1 MNLSHSLCAAFGD
14 TKMPLLLGIDL
25 GTTKTTCIAVDSES
39 GRVVASSAMPTGGNV
54 TSDEGRRLG
63 RSEWDAEAV
72 LRSGI
77 ECLSKIATNSSVVE
91 QHICSIGVTGQQH
104 GMVLVDASQKP
115 LTPLI
120 NWQDQ
125 RGNESIPGRD
135 MSWVEETRSRC
146 GVDSLSRLGC
156 RLNSGFLGTTLFWL
170 NQQNLVPKGSKACF
184 IMDLFVAMLTDSELL
199 TDPSVA
205 ASGGIM
211 NVVSRDWDGDVLVN
225 LGFRRDQLP
234 VVQEA
239 DRPAGEL
246 VGHYVDGLL
255 QGTPVSVPI
264 GDHQASFLGSVAE
277 RRSSVLLNIGT
288 GAQVA
293 VFTEGTDFA
302 PPVELRPFPV
312 QGNLLSNVGLAGGWS
327 FQVVENF
334 ARQLGAQLFGAD
346 VDRPLYSQLVELAAK
361 AEPDSQGLQCM
372 PTFSG
377 TRSNPLQTGSF
388 TGISPASLT
397 PANFARSVLEGMADN
412 YRDARDQIF
421 EITGQHN
428 EPATLV
434 GAGNGLRKN
443 SILADAVARRF
454 GQNAVVTQHREE
466 AAFGA
471 ALVGGLAAGVF
482 LSLDDAGRLVRHQ
495 AL

>member
-1 MNLSHSLCAAFGD
+1 MS
-14 TKMPLLLGIDL
+14 LLLGIDL

-39 GRVVASSAMPTGGNV
+39 GRVVASTAIPTEGNV
-54 TSDEGRRLG
+54 TSDEGRKLG

-72 LRSGI
+72 LRSGFK
-77 ECLSKIATNSSVVE
+77 CLSNIATDSSVDKQQV
-91 QHICSIGVTGQQH
+91 CSIGVTGQQH
-104 GMVLVDASQKP
+104 GMVLVDSNRKP

-125 RGNESIPGRD
+125 RGNELMPGHD
-135 MSWVEETRSRC
+135 VSWVDEARSRC
-146 GVDSLSRLGC
+146 GEDSLSRLGC

-170 NQQNLVPKGSKACF
+170 TQQELVPNGSKACF
-184 IMDLFVAMLTDSELL
+184 IMDLFVAMLTDGELA

-211 NVVSRDWDGDVLVN
+211 NVASRDWDDDVLTG

-234 VVQEA
+234 AVREA
-239 DRPAGEL
+239 DRPAGKL
-246 VGHYVDGLL
+246 VGHNIDGLP
-255 QGTPVSVPI
+255 QAIPVSVPI

-293 VFTEGTDFA
+293 MFTEGTTFA
-302 PPVELRPFPV
+302 PPVELRPFPI
-312 QGNLLSNVGLAGGWS
+312 QGNLLSNVGLTGGWS

-334 ARQLGAQLFGAD
+334 VRQLGVELFGAD
-346 VDRPLYSQLVELAAK
+346 AERPLYSQLVDLAGQ
-361 AEPDSQGLQCM
+361 AEPDSQGLECV

-397 PANFARSVLEGMADN
+397 PANFARSVLEGMTDN
-412 YRDARDQIF
+412 YRGALDQIV
-421 EITGQHN
+421 EITGQHG
-428 EPATLV
+428 EPTTLV
-434 GAGNGLRKN
+434 GAGNGLREN
-443 SILADAVARRF
+443 PILADAVARRF
-454 GQNAVVTQHREE
+454 GKAAVVTQHREE

-471 ALVGGLAAGVF
+471 ALVGGVSAGVF
-482 LSLDDAGRLVRHQ
+482 SSLDEAGRLVRHQ

>member
-1 MNLSHSLCAAFGD
+1 MS
-14 TKMPLLLGIDL
+14 LLLGIDL

-39 GRVVASSAMPTGGNV
+39 GRVVASTAIPTEGNV
-54 TSDEGRRLG
+54 TSDEGRKLG

-72 LRSGI
+72 LRSGFK
-77 ECLSKIATNSSVVE
+77 CLSNIATDSSVDKQQV
-91 QHICSIGVTGQQH
+91 CSIGVTGQQH
-104 GMVLVDASQKP
+104 GMVLVDSNRKP

-125 RGNESIPGRD
+125 RGNELMPGHD
-135 MSWVEETRSRC
+135 VSWVDEARSRC
-146 GVDSLSRLGC
+146 GEDSLSRLGC

-170 NQQNLVPKGSKACF
+170 TQQELVPNGSKACF
-184 IMDLFVAMLTDSELL
+184 IMDLFVAMLTDGELA

-211 NVVSRDWDGDVLVN
+211 NVASRNWDDGVLTG

-234 VVQEA
+234 AVREA
-239 DRPAGEL
+239 DCPAGEL
-246 VGHYVDGLL
+246 VARHVDGLL
-255 QGTPVSVPI
+255 QGIPVSVPI

-293 VFTEGTDFA
+293 MFTEGTTFR
-302 PPVELRPFPV
+302 PPVELRPFPI
-312 QGNLLSNVGLAGGWS
+312 QGNLLSNVGLTGGWS

-334 ARQLGAQLFGAD
+334 VRQLGVELFGAD
-346 VDRPLYSQLVELAAK
+346 AERPLYSQLVDLAGQ
-361 AEPDSQGLQCM
+361 AEPDSQGLECV

-397 PANFARSVLEGMADN
+397 PANFARSVLEGMTDN
-412 YRDARDQIF
+412 YRGALDQIV
-421 EITGQHN
+421 EITGQHG
-428 EPATLV
+428 EPTTLV
-434 GAGNGLRKN
+434 GAGNGLREN

-454 GQNAVVTQHREE
+454 GKAAVVTQHREE

-471 ALVGGLAAGVF
+471 ALVGGVAAGVF
-482 LSLDDAGRLVRHQ
+482 SSLDEAGRLVRHQ

>member
-1 MNLSHSLCAAFGD
+1 MS
-14 TKMPLLLGIDL
+14 LLLGIDL

-39 GRVVASSAMPTGGNV
+39 GRVVASTATPTGGNI

-63 RSEWDAEAV
+63 RAEWDAEAV
-72 LRSGI
+72 LRSGF
-77 ECLSKIATNSSVVE
+77 ECLSKIATDSSVAKQV
-91 QHICSIGVTGQQH
+91 CSIGVTGQQH
-104 GMVLVDASQKP
+104 GMVLVDSSRKP

-125 RGNESIPGRD
+125 RGNELMPGRD
-135 MSWVEETRSRC
+135 VTWVDEARSRC
-146 GVDSLSRLGC
+146 GADSLNRLGC

-170 NQQNLVPKGSKACF
+170 TQQELVPKGSKACF
-184 IMDLFVAMLTDSELL
+184 IMDLFVAMLTDGELV

-211 NVVSRDWDGDVLVN
+211 NVTSRDWDDDVLVA

-234 VVQEA
+234 AVREA
-239 DRPAGEL
+239 DSPAGG
-246 VGHYVDGLL
+246 VSGGHVDGLPL
-255 QGTPVSVPI
+255 EIPVSVPI
-264 GDHQASFLGSVAE
+264 GDHQASFLGSISE

-293 VFTEGTDFA
+293 TFTEGTAFA
-302 PPVELRPFPV
+302 PPVELRPFPI
-312 QGNLLSNVGLAGGWS
+312 QGNLLSNVGLTGGWS

-334 ARQLGAQLFGAD
+334 VRQLGVELFGAD
-346 VDRPLYSQLVELAAK
+346 VERPLYSRLVDLAGQ
-361 AEPDSQGLQCM
+361 AEPDSEGLQCV

-412 YRDARDQIF
+412 YRDALDQIVK
-421 EITGQHN
+421 ITGQHS
-428 EPATLV
+428 EPTTLV
-434 GAGNGLRKN
+434 GAGNGLREN
-443 SILADAVARRF
+443 LILADAVGRRF
-454 GQNAVVTQHREE
+454 GKAAVVTQHREE

-471 ALVGGLAAGVF
+471 ALIGGVAAGMF
-482 LSLDDAGRLVRHQ
+482 SSLDQAGRLVRHQ
-495 AL
+495 TL